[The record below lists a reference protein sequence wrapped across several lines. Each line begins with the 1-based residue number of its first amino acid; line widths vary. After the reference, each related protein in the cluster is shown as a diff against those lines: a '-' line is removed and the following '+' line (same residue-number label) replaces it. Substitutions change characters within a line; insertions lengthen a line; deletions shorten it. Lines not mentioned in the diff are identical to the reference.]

1 MVNCSIIVP
10 VHNEYECLE
19 ELIIQFWKNLG
30 KLNYK
35 IGEIHLME
43 NGSSDDTFQVCKNL
57 EKRFPGLV
65 FAHEIPIPSYGEAI
79 KQGIMSSAGN
89 VICILECDAMDISFI
104 DSSLKIIDENQA
116 DFVVASKRHPE
127 SNDQRPF
134 KRRMLT
140 YLFNQYLKIFFRFP
154 GSDTHGLKTIR
165 AHVAKTIC
173 GVTITSG
180 EVFQTELVLLA
191 HRMGFKVVEM
201 PINLSEI
208 RNTKVALCRRL
219 PKVINVVTELK
230 NSLARFPER
239 SK

>member
-79 KQGIMSSAGN
+79 KQGKIKYTFANVDYIWLSVSSCLTQLHLQHGQIQYAAHFIGYVVLRIYAG
-89 VICILECDAMDISFI
+89 
-104 DSSLKIIDENQA
+104 
-116 DFVVASKRHPE
+116 
-127 SNDQRPF
+127 
-134 KRRMLT
+134 
-140 YLFNQYLKIFFRFP
+140 
-154 GSDTHGLKTIR
+154 
-165 AHVAKTIC
+165 
-173 GVTITSG
+173 
-180 EVFQTELVLLA
+180 
-191 HRMGFKVVEM
+191 
-201 PINLSEI
+201 
-208 RNTKVALCRRL
+208 
-219 PKVINVVTELK
+219 
-230 NSLARFPER
+230 
-239 SK
+239 